1 MVAMRIRSSHVP
13 LNLTPIYLSIV
24 VLGSIVA
31 HLASEFFAMGSEA
44 DAIALSPRHIYLG
57 VAAFGAAAI
66 AAQQVLALW
75 RNSRGGRELKRELHV
90 ALETLPFR
98 GRGAFFVL
106 TAGLQLC
113 ISMTTVVGEGCP
125 FCGHDVWAGV
135 IGALLTIV
143 LLAFGARAIGRRLPS
158 LAATIN
164 ALFIDPARH
173 ADALFVSRNAT
184 ALPIP
189 RFVWFEQLYNRPP
202 PSLSIA

>member
-1 MVAMRIRSSHVP
+1 MRIRSKAAPFHLLP
-13 LNLTPIYLSIV
+13 TYLSIV

-31 HLASEFFAMGSEA
+31 HLASEFFAMGTDA
-44 DAIALSPRHIYLG
+44 DAIALSPRHFYLG
-57 VAAFGAAAI
+57 VAALIAAAI
-66 AAQQVLALW
+66 AAQQMLALW
-75 RNSRGGRELKRELHV
+75 RNSLGGRDLKRELHI

-98 GRGAFFVL
+98 GRGGFLIF
-106 TAGLQLC
+106 TAALQFG

-143 LLAFGARAIGRRLPS
+143 LLAFAARTIGRRLPS
-158 LAATIN
+158 LAAAIS

-173 ADALFVSRNAT
+173 ADAVVVSRA
-184 ALPIP
+184 AAAPLSP